1 MSLTKKVFGTDKK
14 SGRAVYEYRIEN
26 KNGMCAKI
34 LNYGGIIRELWGA
47 GQDGEKAGVGLGHD
61 NLEPYF

>member
-34 LNYGGIIRELWGA
+34 LNYEIGRA
-47 GQDGEKAGVGLGHD
+47 HV
-61 NLEPYF
+61 

>member
-34 LNYGGIIRELWGA
+34 LNYGGIIREHWVP
-47 GQDGEKAGVGLGHD
+47 GQNGETAGVGLGHYK
-61 NLEPYF
+61 LGAFF